1 MAKQK
6 AATQRVVVTGLGA
19 VAPVGLS
26 AAECWSAALQA
37 RSGIALVRAFDP
49 APFPSQIAGE
59 VKGFEPGRYL
69 SDKELRRVD
78 RFVQLGL
85 AAAVQA
91 VEEAALPTTLD
102 KARVGVY
109 FGSGIGGLG
118 TIEAN
123 YRTLLENGPRRV
135 SPFFIPGTIVNMTA
149 GLISMRFG
157 FTGPNLAVATAC
169 TTGAHSIGEAAALIA
184 RGTAD
189 VMIAGGSEAAITPL
203 AFAGFC
209 AARAMSTRNDD
220 PAKASRPWDRDR
232 DGFVLGEGGAA
243 LVLESLAHAER
254 RGARIYAELIG
265 FGMSADAYHMTQPP
279 EDGRGAFD
287 AMRAALA
294 DADLAPDRLDY
305 INAHA
310 TSTQAGDA
318 AEARAIERLLGDA
331 AGKVAVSST
340 KGVTGHLL
348 GAAGALE
355 AVFTVLAIHQARV
368 PPTAHLKHAEAGI
381 RLDLVPDM
389 AREQRVRF
397 ALSNSFGFG
406 GTNAALLFAAL

>member
-1 MAKQK
+1 M
-6 AATQRVVVTGLGA
+6 AATQASRRRVVVTGLGA

-26 AAECWSAALQA
+26 AGECWSAALRA
-37 RSGIALVRAFDP
+37 RSGITRVLAFDP
-49 APFPSQIAGE
+49 APFASQIAGE
-59 VKGFEPGRYL
+59 VKGFDPRRL
-69 SDKELRRVD
+69 LADKEARRVD
-78 RFVQLGL
+78 RFVHLGV

-91 VEEAALPTTLD
+91 VEDARLGSEIDPG
-102 KARVGVY
+102 RVGVY

-123 YRTLLENGPRRV
+123 HRTLLESGPRRV

-184 RGTAD
+184 RGAAD
-189 VMIAGGSEAAITPL
+189 VMVAGGSEAAITPL

-220 PAKASRPWDRDR
+220 PAAASRPWDRGR

-243 LVLESLAHAER
+243 LVLEALESAQR
-254 RGARIYAELIG
+254 RGVRVYAELAG
-265 FGMSADAYHMTQPP
+265 FGMSADAFHMTQPP
-279 EDGRGAFD
+279 EDGRGAFA

-294 DADLAPDRLDY
+294 DAGLASDRLDY

-310 TSTQAGDA
+310 TSTEVGDA
-318 AEARAIERLLGDA
+318 AEARAIERLLGGA
-331 AGKVAVSST
+331 AGRVAVSST

-348 GAAGALE
+348 GAAGAIE
-355 AVFTVLAIHQARV
+355 AVFTVLAIHEGRI
-368 PPTAHLKHAEAGI
+368 PPNANLAQPDAGVS
-381 RLDLVPDM
+381 LDLPTS
-389 AREQRVRF
+389 ARESRVRH